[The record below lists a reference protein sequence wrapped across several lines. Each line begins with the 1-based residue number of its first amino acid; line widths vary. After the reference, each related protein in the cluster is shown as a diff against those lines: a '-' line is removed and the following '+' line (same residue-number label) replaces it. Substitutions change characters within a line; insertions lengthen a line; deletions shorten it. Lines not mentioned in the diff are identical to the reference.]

1 LRSDEADFEKWTR
14 SSWRQRAREDVNH
27 MWSSGVSFTNR
38 GLEIGGISSRTLA
51 NEFGTPTFFID
62 ENHFRARAQL
72 WADALEASFGE
83 SAGTVYYAAKA
94 FICTDVARWIKETGI
109 GIDVCTGGELAVALA
124 GGIDPKK
131 IELHGNN
138 KSVTEINRAVD
149 VGVRII
155 VIDSLF
161 EIDRVSAAAERK
173 GIRQAVMLRLTPG
186 VQAHTHQSIST
197 AHEDVKFGFSIASG
211 AARSAIAK
219 VMSDRN
225 LELRGFHCHVGSQI
239 FGTDSFELAA
249 TRIIGLM
256 AKFKAEYGIELPE
269 LDLGGGYAIAYLPG
283 EITVEPEDVLPSL
296 SDVVKREC
304 AAVGLALPLI
314 SIEPGR
320 NIVGPTTF
328 TLYEVGTVKNVTLE
342 DGAIRRYISVDG
354 GMSDNMRTSLYDAQY
369 FAVLADRE
377 SAAPLTQSRVVGK
390 HCETGDIVIRDI
402 NLPSDIEPG
411 DLLATPA
418 TGAYGRSMA
427 SNYNHVPRPPVVAI
441 KDGKARV
448 IVRRE
453 NEADLLALDVKE

>member
-14 SSWRQRAREDVNH
+14 SSWRQRAREDVSH

-328 TLYEVGTVKNVTLE
+328 TLYEVGTVKDVTLE